1 LGRAGKETLRKMKAA
16 RYVRENEGEVC
27 PASWEPG
34 DDVLKPGLDLV
45 GKI

>member
-1 LGRAGKETLRKMKAA
+1 
-16 RYVRENEGEVC
+16 VRENVGEVC

-34 DDVLKPGLDLV
+34 RDTLQPGLALV